1 MINKKHGFPLHEQN
15 FTIHCTI
22 PIVCLVGISNSASL
36 SPHTTVIATEF
47 AGSMFTIA
55 SGSSFP
61 CFATNSAYLQ
71 KMRERFNN
79 LFIFESVWLC
89 YRICSTMHA
98 SVNISEAF
106 EFLYVTT
113 VSHLTI
119 VWCEIW
125 HRTSFTTHTSICAS
139 LMSWPRI
146 IQRPN
151 KLSLEH
157 ADKIWEFFLK

>member
-1 MINKKHGFPLHEQN
+1 MINTKHGFPLHEQN
-15 FTIHCTI
+15 FTTHTTI

-71 KMRERFNN
+71 KMRERDS
-79 LFIFESVWLC
+79 IIYSVSRVCDCAIGYVALC
-89 YRICSTMHA
+89 MLLSTYLKL
-98 SVNISEAF
+98 SNFSQ
-106 EFLYVTT
+106 LYVTT

-125 HRTSFTTHTSICAS
+125 HRTSVTTHTQYMCLSDELAQNYS
-139 LMSWPRI
+139 LA
-146 IQRPN
+146 
-151 KLSLEH
+151 K
-157 ADKIWEFFLK
+157 